1 MKLGAR
7 IFKTGIAIILALLLS
22 ELLQLPSPVFAGIA
36 AIFAIQPTIYRS
48 FLSIIEQIQGNFI
61 GAAIAISFVL
71 LFGNEIIIIGLAAI
85 IVITINLKLKI
96 ENTIALSLVTLI
108 AIMETPGDE
117 FIHFAIIRFS
127 TIMLGVL
134 SSFMVNLIFLPP
146 KYENKLFTRVT
157 EVTAEIIRWIRY
169 SIRHASEHRLLKND
183 IVKIKD
189 SMIKIDQ
196 LFLMYTE
203 ERNYFKKITLVKSR
217 KLVVYRQMVSTAKRA
232 LDVLKRLHR
241 YENELQHMP
250 VEFQNAIQAQL
261 DCLINHHEQMLL
273 KFIGKIKPNAA
284 LEKQDVCM
292 SKQELFDLFLAQ
304 QKGIDEPHAPI
315 LFHSMQVIAS
325 IIEYRE
331 QIEHLDTLINSFQS
345 FHKGVNEV
353 ELEEVK

>member
-1 MKLGAR
+1 
-7 IFKTGIAIILALLLS
+7 
-22 ELLQLPSPVFAGIA
+22 
-36 AIFAIQPTIYRS
+36 
-48 FLSIIEQIQGNFI
+48 
-61 GAAIAISFVL
+61 
-71 LFGNEIIIIGLAAI
+71 
-85 IVITINLKLKI
+85 
-96 ENTIALSLVTLI
+96 
-108 AIMETPGDE
+108 
-117 FIHFAIIRFS
+117 
-127 TIMLGVL
+127 
-134 SSFMVNLIFLPP
+134 MVNLIFLPP
-146 KYENKLFTRVT
+146 KYENKLFTSVA

-203 ERNYFKKITLVKSR
+203 ERNYFKKTTLVKSR

-241 YENELQHMP
+241 YENELQQMP
-250 VEFQNAIQAQL
+250 TEFQNAIQAQL

-284 LEKQDVCM
+284 LEKQDECM
-292 SKQELFDLFLAQ
+292 SKQDLFDLFLAQ
-304 QKGIDEPHAPI
+304 QKGIDEPYAPI

-345 FHKGVNEV
+345 FHKGANEV
-353 ELEEVK
+353 ELEEAK